1 MFPNQ
6 YLVTRLAL
14 VLVVFTSVLAST
26 QPKPK
31 SKHPVAA
38 PTGAACGTHCGTERW
53 ALKTLTDSGS
63 AAITSS
69 VPKTSSVSNLIVEQ
83 APSHL
88 PQTTRIAP
96 IENEQFTIQAILI
109 AWKLEA
115 GAKGDQ
121 DFHLVLAD
129 PQDHTKTMIAEIP
142 SPQCASACASASK
155 NAFAA
160 ARQVLITE
168 LGPAPHSLSVT
179 PVVPPRKVELTGVGF
194 FDFDHGQDGLA
205 PNCIEIH
212 PVLKITVQGKEGTGA
227 IAFPKG
233 ITHTCV
239 KNAGG
244 HGKGGAHRAH
254 GGVH

>member
-1 MFPNQ
+1 MLNQ
-6 YLVTRLAL
+6 YFEARLAL
-14 VLVVFTSVLAST
+14 VLVVFTSISAST
-26 QPKPK
+26 QLKPKPK
-31 SKHPVAA
+31 HPAAA
-38 PTGAACGTHCGTERW
+38 PTGATCGSHCGTERW

-63 AAITSS
+63 AAVTSS
-69 VPKTSSVSNLIVEQ
+69 ALKASSVSSLVAEQ
-83 APSHL
+83 APVQL
-88 PQTTRIAP
+88 PQSTRISP
-96 IENEQFTIQAILI
+96 IENQQFTIQAILI
-109 AWKLEA
+109 AWKQEA

-121 DFHLVLAD
+121 DFHLVIAD

-155 NAFAA
+155 NEFAA

-168 LGPAPHSLSVT
+168 LGPAPHSLSAT

-227 IAFPKG
+227 IDLPTG
-233 ITHTCV
+233 IAHTCV
-239 KNAGG
+239 KTAGG
-244 HGKGGAHRAH
+244 HPKGGAHKPH

>member
-26 QPKPK
+26 QPKHK
-31 SKHPVAA
+31 RPVA

-69 VPKTSSVSNLIVEQ
+69 APKASSVSNLIVEQ

-96 IENEQFTIQAILI
+96 IENQQFTIQAILI
-109 AWKLEA
+109 AWKQEA

-129 PQDHTKTMIAEIP
+129 PQDHAKTMIAEIP
-142 SPQCASACASASK
+142 SPRCASACASASK

-212 PVLKITVQGKEGTGA
+212 PVLMITVQGKEGTSA
-227 IAFPKG
+227 IALPKG
-233 ITHTCV
+233 ITHSCV
-239 KNAGG
+239 KTAGG
-244 HGKGGAHRAH
+244 HGTGGAHKHGAH
-254 GGVH
+254 

>member
-6 YLVTRLAL
+6 YSATRLAL
-14 VLVVFTSVLAST
+14 VLVVFTSVSAST

-31 SKHPVAA
+31 HPVA

-53 ALKTLTDSGS
+53 ALKTLTDSAS
-63 AAITSS
+63 AAVTSAT
-69 VPKTSSVSNLIVEQ
+69 PKASSVSNLIAET

-96 IENEQFTIQAILI
+96 IENQQFTIQAILV
-109 AWKLEA
+109 AWKQEA

-129 PQDHTKTMIAEIP
+129 PADHTKTMIAEIP
-142 SPQCASACASASK
+142 SPKCASACASASK
-155 NAFAA
+155 DAFAA
-160 ARQVLITE
+160 ARQVLTTE
-168 LGPAPHSLSVT
+168 IGPAPHSLSAT

-194 FDFDHGQDGLA
+194 FDFNHGQDGLA

-227 IAFPKG
+227 IALPTG

-239 KNAGG
+239 KTAGG
-244 HGKGGAHRAH
+244 HGTGGTHKPHGAAH
-254 GGVH
+254 